1 MEPNWAVDHLQVIR
15 TLMERTT
22 LYRRTL
28 APIMLTIGCLGILAG
43 AIGWWWRLDTSMAFG
58 VFWGTISLS
67 ALSLAYLMARRQA
80 LKDAEPFWSPPTRRV
95 TQAVLPP
102 FFAGWILTLALFL
115 PRGQELLLA
124 WWLLPIWGILYGCAL
139 HAAGFFTPRGMK
151 WFGWV
156 FIFTGCALLVFLSL
170 AEGVPPLRFGHA
182 VMGGM
187 FGGLHLAYGI
197 YLYVTENRKPL
208 T

>member
-43 AIGWWWRLDTSMAFG
+43 VIGWWWRLDTSKTFG
-58 VFWGTISLS
+58 VFWGTISLG
-67 ALSLAYLMARRQA
+67 ALCLAYLLARRQA

-124 WWLLPIWGILYGCAL
+124 WWLLPSWGILYGCAL

-156 FIFTGCALLVFLSL
+156 FIFTGCALLVILSL
-170 AEGVPPLRFGHA
+170 LESVPPLRYGHA

-197 YLYVTENRKPL
+197 YLYLTENRKS
-208 T
+208 